1 MDTESWPVA
10 AHINLDD
17 HTRQG
22 ETPMTDSAR
31 GAGDATGERPDREST
46 TGPPRWVRV
55 FGISAVV
62 VVVLFVILRFTVFG
76 GM

>member
-1 MDTESWPVA
+1 
-10 AHINLDD
+10 
-17 HTRQG
+17 
-22 ETPMTDSAR
+22 MTDPAR
-31 GAGDATGERPDREST
+31 GAGDDPGDPTGERPDREAT
-46 TGPPRWVRV
+46 PGPPRWVKV